1 MPGRLAVTAVG
12 RIVLPAASAIPPIAL
27 PPEIEQALRDGAW
40 AVFNLSG
47 GKDSSA
53 ALFAT
58 MLALDAIGHPRSRR
72 IAVHADLGRAEWDST
87 PNMVEALAVRAGI
100 PLHVRRR
107 RGGDLIDR
115 WEQRFANGKARYENL
130 EIYNLIGPWSS
141 VSLRFCTSEQKAQV
155 LGPFLARE
163 FAGETIV
170 QIIGIRRDESAARSK
185 APEWKPDDRFARPGN
200 ANGTAMMVWHPI
212 VHWATDQVF
221 ALHDALGIPLHE
233 AYTCYGSTRLSC
245 RYCVLQSL
253 ADAKASAS
261 APTNREALLQLVDLE
276 ARSTFSFQPARW
288 LADTA
293 PHLLP
298 ATLRADI
305 ERAKRDAAERRALE
319 AAMPADLRFCKGWP
333 PRLPTL
339 DEAARIAASRASI
352 LARHRLD
359 NRFSDARAVRG
370 RFEQLML
377 AKAA

>member
-1 MPGRLAVTAVG
+1 
-12 RIVLPAASAIPPIAL
+12 
-27 PPEIEQALRDGAW
+27 
-40 AVFNLSG
+40 
-47 GKDSSA
+47 
-53 ALFAT
+53 
-58 MLALDAIGHPRSRR
+58 
-72 IAVHADLGRAEWDST
+72 
-87 PNMVEALAVRAGI
+87 
-100 PLHVRRR
+100 
-107 RGGDLIDR
+107 
-115 WEQRFANGKARYENL
+115 
-130 EIYNLIGPWSS
+130 
-141 VSLRFCTSEQKAQV
+141 
-155 LGPFLARE
+155 
-163 FAGETIV
+163 
-170 QIIGIRRDESAARSK
+170 
-185 APEWKPDDRFARPGN
+185 
-200 ANGTAMMVWHPI
+200 MMVWHPI

-298 ATLRADI
+298 TTLRADI

-339 DEAARIAASRASI
+339 DEATRIAASRASI

-359 NRFSDARAVRG
+359 NRFSDARAVRD